1 MNKIRIRADQ
11 VSLGDHVP
19 CDIYN
24 ADGKLLLKRGFRVD
38 TDHQLERL
46 LEEGHY
52 DPSAVGPGGFGRGA
66 HGGRE
71 VHDMAQAPAR
81 HPRTRVS
88 IVARLNAAVEKLD
101 TLLASAPAADVDF
114 EAALRAI
121 AADVRECCALDSD
134 AALAQIM
141 LSASLRYSIRHQV
154 NSAVLAAILL
164 SRLHH
169 DETKSAAAVAAAL
182 TMNIGIVALQ
192 DQLVGHKGGLNE
204 SQRTAIQQHPTQSA
218 QALRSRGIHDAVWL
232 QTVEQHHEA
241 QDGTGYPGALNAHQI
256 CREAQ
261 IVSLADR
268 YCALVSTRAYRP
280 AVAPRRAIK
289 EMYDRAG
296 KAIDAALIK
305 TLISA
310 IGIFPPGAYV
320 RLQNGETAVVVR
332 RLLDPKHPVVFALHA
347 DTTAPYDPPRKRLT
361 ASQRDYEIASD
372 VRPEAVRAK
381 VDPEYLWPPSATGE
395 TSAASAAPAKNEPHP
410 PG

>member
-1 MNKIRIRADQ
+1 LKKTRIRADQ
-11 VSLGDHVP
+11 VCLGDLVP

-24 ADGKLLLKRGFRVD
+24 ADGKLLLKRGFRIE
-38 TDHQLERL
+38 TEHQLERL
-46 LEEGHY
+46 LDEGHY
-52 DPSAVGPGGFGRGA
+52 DPSAVGPGGFGRA
-66 HGGRE
+66 PLGGRD
-71 VHDMAQAPAR
+71 VHDMAHAPAR
-81 HPRTRVS
+81 QPRTRVS
-88 IVARLNAAVEKLD
+88 VVARLNDAVGHLD
-101 TLLASAPAADVDF
+101 ALLASPPAPGF
-114 EAALRAI
+114 EAAVRAI

-134 AALAQIM
+134 AALAQIL
-141 LSASLRYSIRHQV
+141 LSTSPRYSIRHQV
-154 NSAVLAAILL
+154 NTAVLAAILL

-169 DETKSAAAVAAAL
+169 DEAKSESAVAAAL
-182 TMNIGIVALQ
+182 TMNLSIVALQ
-192 DQLVGHKGGLNE
+192 DQLVTHQGPLEQTH
-204 SQRTAIQQHPTQSA
+204 RATMRQHPADSA
-218 QALRSRGIHDAVWL
+218 RALRGNGIVDTLWL
-232 QTVEQHHEA
+232 QAVEQHHEA
-241 QDGTGYPGALNAHQI
+241 QDGTGYPGALKADLI

-261 IVSLADR
+261 VVSLADR
-268 YCALVSTRAYRP
+268 YCALVSTRTYRP

-305 TLISA
+305 ALISA

-361 ASQRDYEIASD
+361 ASHRDYEIVSD
-372 VRPEAVRAK
+372 VKPEAVRAK

-395 TSAASAAPAKNEPHP
+395 APAAAPKSGPHP